1 MYKVKNIY
9 QENPHISKRKGGKKI
24 SDKTAC
30 KNRRISIPPTSSSP
44 KIRRVNEEEEE
55 KSDLTIESAPHNIYL
70 SKKLPLE
77 SNEQSVR
84 V

>member
-24 SDKTAC
+24 SDKTT
-30 KNRRISIPPTSSSP
+30 KNRRISIPPAASSP
-44 KIRRVNEEEEE
+44 KIRRVNEDEEE
-55 KSDLTIESAPHNIYL
+55 SDFTVASGPQHLFSAKIQL
-70 SKKLPLE
+70 DSID
-77 SNEQSVR
+77 SSVR